1 MTLTD
6 LIKDKRENIIVIHS
20 SRREG
25 MQVIPDSIDEV
36 WKLLDIYAHENHKKH
51 INNWGNVVYL
61 NVGLMN
67 DHQININWF
76 WHIDLR
82 DLKSDIRNK
91 KLNELI

>member
-6 LIKDKRENIIVIHS
+6 LITDKRENIIVIQS

-36 WKLLDIYAHENHKKH
+36 WKLLDMYAHENHKKH
-51 INNWGNVVYL
+51 INNGNYYYL

-67 DHQININWF
+67 DRINWF
-76 WHIDLR
+76 WYIDLR

>member
-6 LIKDKRENIIVIHS
+6 LIKDKRENIIVVHS

-36 WKLLDIYAHENHKKH
+36 WKILDIYAHENHKKH
-51 INNWGNVVYL
+51 INNYYL
-61 NVGLMN
+61 NVGLVN
-67 DHQININWF
+67 NGINWF